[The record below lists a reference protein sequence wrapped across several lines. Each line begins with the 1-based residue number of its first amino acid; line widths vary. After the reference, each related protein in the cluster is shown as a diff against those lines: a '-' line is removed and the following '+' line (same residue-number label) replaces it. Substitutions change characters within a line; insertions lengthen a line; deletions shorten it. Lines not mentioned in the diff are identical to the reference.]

1 MTLIIKELIIRGE
14 VVDDEFPS
22 SGRKEKEEDLTQY
35 LTEMRREME
44 KECYERVMQ
53 KLENHALR

>member
-35 LTEMRREME
+35 LAEMRREME
-44 KECYERVMQ
+44 KECYERVLQ